1 MSLFPGVVLLDIALL
16 YYKRATAIAVMHCH
30 NGREDKLGRGP
41 QTVEWFLLYTTI
53 LWRYTEVT

>member
-16 YYKRATAIAVMHCH
+16 YYKRATTIAMMHWH

-41 QTVEWFLLYTTI
+41 RTDESVMAGPGWGSRRAASL
-53 LWRYTEVT
+53 